1 MAAAASLRLQSALDV
16 SPTSSFPRHSRAM
29 VGFLCGE
36 WEQAVADLTAY
47 IDSNPSDTDAHSKRA
62 HALGKLGR
70 GAEAAVDAARAAVLA
85 IP

>member
-16 SPTSSFPRHSRAM
+16 SPTSSFLRYNRAM

-47 IDSNPSDTDAHSKRA
+47 IDSNPSDTDAQLS
-62 HALGKLGR
+62 KLGR
-70 GAEAAVDAARAAVLA
+70 GAEAARAPVLA

>member
-47 IDSNPSDTDAHSKRA
+47 IDSNPSDTDAQ
-62 HALGKLGR
+62 LGKLGR
-70 GAEAAVDAARAAVLA
+70 GAEAARAAVLA